1 MDPIK
6 RLSSGSQP
14 DTLSNRASWLLY
26 STEWSDDE
34 DEGEDTND
42 INEDA
47 CSVFSEA
54 SLHKE
59 VNRVL
64 VKSSSSESLES
75 WEDENVPWTKLT
87 QENES
92 WDTMVDSQGIILSQD
107 GLTVLKSTL
116 KQPETVPVVPKMYSQ
131 IEEDVSSEDT
141 ESEWGFLGSS
151 QASTPRNEYSFF
163 TEVTESTD
171 KAADDSR
178 GTTTVNDLSID
189 NVVDVSSESNSPVV
203 EELSKQV

>member
-1 MDPIK
+1 MDPIE

-34 DEGEDTND
+34 NEGEEMND
-42 INEDA
+42 IDEDA

-75 WEDENVPWTKLT
+75 WEDENAPWTKLT

-92 WDTMVDSQGIILSQD
+92 WDSMVDSQGIILSQD
-107 GLTVLKSTL
+107 GLTVLKGTL
-116 KQPETVPVVPKMYSQ
+116 KQPETVPVLPKMYSQ

-163 TEVTESTD
+163 TEVKESTD
-171 KAADDSR
+171 KATDDSR

-189 NVVDVSSESNSPVV
+189 NVVDVSSESNSAVV